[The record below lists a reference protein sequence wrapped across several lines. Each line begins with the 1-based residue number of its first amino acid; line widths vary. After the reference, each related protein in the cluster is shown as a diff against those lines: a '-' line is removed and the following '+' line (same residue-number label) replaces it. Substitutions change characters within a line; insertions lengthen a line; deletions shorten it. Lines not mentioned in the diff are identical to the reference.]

1 MIGREQSGSDC
12 ETERV
17 SWHNRGMIGDPQ
29 FSGSRRRGEKSV
41 MFVRNLKCIES
52 AGVPRWS
59 VSAQ

>member
-1 MIGREQSGSDC
+1 MIGHERSGSDC

-17 SWHNRGMIGDPQ
+17 SWHNRGTIDDPQ
-29 FSGSRRRGEKSV
+29 FAGSRQRREKSV
-41 MFVRNLKCIES
+41 MFVRTLKCSES